1 MQFCARLREERERR
15 GLNQD
20 AFAAL
25 GGVKK
30 NSQTLYETGKTPPSI
45 DYLYSLADHGVD
57 IGYILTGQRRTS
69 SETAEIRR
77 FVGQFTQLSRRERR
91 AIEAMVAVLAGS
103 PGDQLRRIIA
113 GGSDSDILGAIDRA
127 AITAAVHDDAQ
138 EYRHED

>member
-1 MQFCARLREERERR
+1 M
-15 GLNQD
+15 GHT
-20 AFAAL
+20 AAVFGEL
-25 GGVKK
+25 AGVSDK
-30 NSQTLYETGKTPPSI
+30 SQAAYESGKTPPTV
-45 DYLYSLADHGVD
+45 DYLYRLADHGVD

-69 SETAEIRR
+69 SESAEIRR

-113 GGSDSDILGAIDRA
+113 GGSDFDILGAIDRA
-127 AITAAVHDDAQ
+127 ALTVAVHDDDQ